1 LQRRAYQQRPTR
13 YAYLLTPRGRD
24 FLPVILALLAW
35 GNRHLATEGIAVEV
49 RDRLTGQLLDPIVVD
64 RGTLRHL
71 TTATISL
78 AAGPAAG
85 PGVRARMAR
94 VASHRRDVRL
104 PAGPGNRAL
113 RLPKRAKH

>member
-1 LQRRAYQQRPTR
+1 M
-13 YAYLLTPRGRD
+13 
-24 FLPVILALLAW
+24 
-35 GNRHLATEGIAVEV
+35 EV

-64 RGTLRHL
+64 RGTLKHL
-71 TTATISL
+71 TAETISL

-104 PAGPGNRAL
+104 PAGPRQPRTPPAQTRQTL
-113 RLPKRAKH
+113 IHRPEPQQ